1 VGSRAC
7 SLLVCG
13 ALASCTSSSGNEP
26 VLSES
31 GGAAGSGGDAP
42 QQGGSAT
49 QPGGTSNAGGG
60 EASGSAGQAVK
71 DAAIDTPTDGTIASG
86 VDAAPDAGVG
96 LGPFAISANHRYFI
110 DDAGKPCFWLGD
122 TQWDLFVAFSQADA
136 QSLLQNR
143 HDKGFNAVRV
153 MILGVGGGKRA
164 NAAGAKPFTND
175 VVATPNEAY
184 FAAVDAIVKAA
195 EKVGIMLVIGIYH
208 QGADYSTL
216 ITQQNAR
223 AWATWV
229 GSRYRASRNVI
240 WSMYPQATAAF
251 VPIVRELAAGLAA
264 GDGGSHMITVHPD
277 PSPTSSSW
285 IQGETWLTFNT
296 LQSWSSAYLNF
307 QMVNADYAL
316 TPVKVVVNGEARY
329 EAEDGTTPLMVR
341 NGAYWSILAGGFYT
355 YGHAGDWQNP
365 TGYKAWM
372 DSPGSQQMKI
382 MGTFFRGVRFQDL
395 VPDQGV
401 LGDTPGQNVA
411 ARSSQ
416 RAWGIVYLP
425 AGGQVSVKLANAV
438 ATPMADVSWMNPE
451 TGAVEMKGAVATT
464 GTQVFAAPAGWSD
477 ALLVLK
483 ELK

>member
-1 VGSRAC
+1 MTATRLAAFAFLALVSTTVGC
-7 SLLVCG
+7 
-13 ALASCTSSSGNEP
+13 ASVAP
-26 VLSES
+26 
-31 GGAAGSGGDAP
+31 AADAP
-42 QQGGSAT
+42 ARFPLKISDDARSLVDADGRPFLLQGDTAWSAIV
-49 QPGGTSNAGGG
+49 QL
-60 EASGSAGQAVK
+60 
-71 DAAIDTPTDGTIASG
+71 TPTDL
-86 VDAAPDAGVG
+86 AAY
-96 LGPFAISANHRYFI
+96 L
-110 DDAGKPCFWLGD
+110 DDRAK
-122 TQWDLFVAFSQADA
+122 Q
-136 QSLLQNR
+136 
-143 HDKGFNAVRV
+143 GFNAIVVNLLEHKFSSQTPRWKTRSG
-153 MILGVGGGKRA
+153 IT
-164 NAAGAKPFTND
+164 PFAD
-175 VVATPNEAY
+175 VLDFDTRNEAY